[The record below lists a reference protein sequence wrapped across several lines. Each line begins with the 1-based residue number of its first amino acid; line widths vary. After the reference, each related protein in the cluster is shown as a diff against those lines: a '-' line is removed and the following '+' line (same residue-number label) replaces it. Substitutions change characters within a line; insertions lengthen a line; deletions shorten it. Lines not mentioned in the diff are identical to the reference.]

1 MMDRQEIVPMD
12 YEFVDRLI
20 RQHEEG
26 FDHAHRLWVLYVFH
40 LWARTVG
47 AVTAI
52 HRLAGRGLLSG
63 RRDTLAITSPIA
75 SPGVSNC

>member
-1 MMDRQEIVPMD
+1 MDRQELVPMD

-40 LWARTVG
+40 LWAQTVG

-52 HRLAGRGLLSG
+52 DRLAGRGLLSG
-63 RRDTLAITSPIA
+63 RRDALANTSPIA
-75 SPGVSNC
+75 SPGVSSC

>member
-1 MMDRQEIVPMD
+1 MDRQELVPME

-20 RQHEEG
+20 RQHERIRS
-26 FDHAHRLWVLYVFH
+26 AHRLWVLYVFH